1 MEHFHSYETM
11 KLNSEFSPSFPAQE
25 DTTIDMHLDQGLFL
39 IFTPGRIYDPVK
51 DRLSMAR
58 DFFIQLPDQKVPVLV
73 EFDANDDLVVLLGD
87 GMNQYVNN
95 RKSSSNNFHLRA
107 VPHSLSIQPNQQ
119 PRVWYGRMVL
129 PPPSAVHPDH
139 GISFGEIRR
148 AMIEENS
155 SSQAVPEA
163 SLSHLGCS
171 GGHATARQLEETMC
185 KSDSLM
191 CWHRCMSLEEF
202 DVSES
207 ICASQN
213 LTLSCINPRGQ
224 LWDETH
230 GDFYPGCIDPLTA
243 IVATPFPEIDGYPR
257 DVSVCSN
264 ESFAAFVDARQ
275 VSGGYENSASIAD
288 NTAAF
293 LWSVI
298 QTSEIDGSNVALRED
313 ASQSV
318 IKGEVVVNSLFSWIA
333 IGSRGDEDFAMTGA
347 HVLMAM
353 NGGNYTANLGYDM
366 SMDPTFDEH
375 VIGESTPF
383 RLWNAP
389 VPSDDMIEASVNID
403 EDGCFAALSFT
414 TGSFAGKA
422 LNLSGMDR
430 MIWAAN
436 GKDSFMQYHGRDTRG
451 EFHVQWSN
459 GTLTV
464 PVVEDAE
471 EGDHDNDDADSSSGV
486 GSQVLAPRLVV
497 VFTMMMNVLFAVY
510 KLF

>member
-1 MEHFHSYETM
+1 M
-11 KLNSEFSPSFPAQE
+11 KLNSEFSFSFPAQE
-25 DTTIDMHLDQGLFL
+25 GTTIDMHLDQGLFL
-39 IFTPGRIYDPVK
+39 VFTPGRIYDQVE

-73 EFDANDDLVVLLGD
+73 EFDVNDDLVVLLGD

-95 RKSSSNNFHLRA
+95 RRSNDNFQLRA
-107 VPHSLSIQPNQQ
+107 VPHSLSVQPNQQ

-129 PPPSAVHPDH
+129 PPPTAVHPDH
-139 GISFGEIRR
+139 GISFGEIRQ

-155 SSQAVPEA
+155 LSEAVPET

-171 GGHATARQLEETMC
+171 GGHGAARQLEETSC
-185 KSDSLM
+185 ESDSLF
-191 CWHRCMSLEEF
+191 CWHRCMNLEQF

-213 LTLSCINPRGQ
+213 LTLWCINPRGQ

-243 IVATPFPEIDGYPR
+243 VVATPFPEIDDYPR

-275 VSGGYENSASIAD
+275 VSGGYEHSASIAD

-298 QTSEIDGSNVALRED
+298 QVSDVDGSNVALRED
-313 ASQSV
+313 AGQSV
-318 IKGEVVVNSLFSWIA
+318 IKGEVVVNSLFSWISV
-333 IGSRGDEDFAMTGA
+333 GLRGDEDFAMTGA

-353 NGGNYTANLGYDM
+353 NGGNYTPSLGVDM
-366 SMDPTFDEH
+366 SMDPTYDEH
-375 VIGESTPF
+375 VLGDSTPF
-383 RLWNAP
+383 RTWNTP
-389 VPSDDMIEASVNID
+389 VPSDDMADPSVNID

-422 LNLSGMDR
+422 LNVSGVDR

-451 EFHVQWSN
+451 EFHVQWSD

-471 EGDHDNDDADSSSGV
+471 EEGGHDDADSSSGA
-486 GSQVLAPRLVV
+486 GSLVSAPHLAV
-497 VFTMMMNVLFAVY
+497 VFTTLMNALFVC